1 MNDRTCM
8 AAARMTDASD
18 DRRDFY
24 VSFNQAD
31 REWATWVAWVLEENG
46 YSAFFQD
53 WDFRGS
59 FVEQMDQAHRRTRAT
74 IAALSDRYFA
84 SGFARSE
91 AWARL
96 AQDPVGEA
104 DRLIPF
110 RVGTIT
116 DPGLLGHFA
125 YTDLTDCDAAE
136 AERRLL

>member
-1 MNDRTCM
+1 
-8 AAARMTDASD
+8 
-18 DRRDFY
+18 
-24 VSFNQAD
+24 
-31 REWATWVAWVLEENG
+31 
-46 YSAFFQD
+46 
-53 WDFRGS
+53 
-59 FVEQMDQAHRRTRAT
+59 MDQAHRRTRAT

-96 AQDPVGEA
+96 AQDPVGKD

-136 AERRLL
+136 AERRLSARVKSGRRKPTTRPGFPGAPKRRVAARPRFPAAVHN